1 MILTWATIYLVGVI
15 RMLFIAFSESV
26 AWGLVVLF
34 CPFGNVIYA
43 CKRWRKAKLAFVG
56 NVLWAT
62 MLCTSLCT
70 DPSFQAGFNRF
81 AGRFSGTHAAAVAPD
96 LDEQIQTEKEELQ
109 TLEVTFSRSGAN
121 LSKQYQALEAQRK
134 KLKPGD
140 AAAIAKYNEVAF
152 AYQARNAQCK
162 QLKQDINIEQK
173 QLTVLLNAR
182 TRPRVRS

>member
-1 MILTWATIYLVGVI
+1 MMLTWVTIYLVGVI
-15 RMLFIAFSESV
+15 RMLFSAFSESV

-43 CKRWRKAKLAFVG
+43 CKRWRKAKLACVG
-56 NVLWAT
+56 NLLWAGI
-62 MLCTSLCT
+62 LCTSLST
-70 DPSFQAGFNRF
+70 DPGVQAGFIRLANRF
-81 AGRFSGTHAAAVAPD
+81 TGAHATIPAPD
-96 LDEQIQTEKEELQ
+96 LDEQIQEEQEELQ

-121 LSKQYQALEAQRK
+121 LTKQYQSLEAQRK

-162 QLKQDINIEQK
+162 QLKQDISTEQK

-182 TRPRVRS
+182 SRPRARS